1 MSRRPPFEP
10 IRYALQ
16 LSRSGKF
23 ATSDNL
29 FLKWNDKHWEIV
41 SYDDALRK
49 ALSWIIEDGDI
60 SNASAAN
67 AKAAH
72 QTALIQLPALQEPTH
87 ISVIPVGNGYLH
99 LDGSPV
105 LKSHDKELGLRHTL
119 GCDYLPSAPTPK
131 MFENLLTRILPDPAV
146 RNRVQE
152 YIGYTL
158 LPDAR
163 FQLAQIWIGS
173 GANGK
178 GTLANIVQALHGRAV
193 AASPSKLDGF
203 QASVTLGASLIYCD
217 EAPPQNWCEQ
227 TIKSM
232 IAGETV
238 QIDRKYQSPITTR
251 IIGKWLILANHVPSV
266 KDQSNGFWR
275 RFDIVPFGVEIPAS
289 ERDPKL
295 ADRIIMYEL
304 TGVLNWALE
313 GLQRLLER
321 GRFEAALPSA
331 MTAATQA
338 ARTETNSVHA
348 WVSEASIERTTT
360 TATSK
365 STVYTAYA
373 SWCKE
378 NGMLSVASPKFWKR
392 LPDSLGEIVESRAT
406 TGAGRIRTCNILL
419 P

>member
-10 IRYALQ
+10 IGYALK
-16 LSRSGKF
+16 LSSSGNY
-23 ATSDNL
+23 ATSDSL
-29 FLKWNDKHWEIV
+29 FFEWNGKHWEIV
-41 SYDDALRK
+41 SDINAMKMALQ
-49 ALSWIIEDGDI
+49 WIEDGEP

-72 QTALIQLPALQEPTH
+72 QTALIRLPVLKEATH
-87 ISVIPVGNGYLH
+87 VSIIPVGNGYLH
-99 LDGSPV
+99 LDGRPV
-105 LKSHDKELGLRHTL
+105 LKPHDKNLGLRHAL
-119 GCDYLPSAPTPK
+119 RCDYSPSAPRPA
-131 MFENLLTRILPDPAV
+131 MFESLLTRVLPDPAV
-146 RNRVQE
+146 RKRVQE

-163 FQLAQIWIGS
+163 FQLAQIWIGT

-217 EAPPQNWCEQ
+217 EAPPQHWCEQ

-232 IAGETV
+232 IAGEAV

-251 IIGKWLILANHVPSV
+251 VTGKWLILANHVPSV

-275 RFDIVPFGVEIPAS
+275 RFDVVPFGVEIPVS
-289 ERDPKL
+289 ERDPML
-295 ADRIIMYEL
+295 AARIITHEL
-304 TGVLNWALE
+304 SGVLNWALE

-321 GRFEAALPSA
+321 GRFEATLPPA

-348 WVSEASIERTTT
+348 WVNEASIERTTST
-360 TATSK
+360 DTSK
-365 STVYTAYA
+365 SAVYTTYA
-373 SWCKE
+373 IWCKE
-378 NGMLSVASPKFWKR
+378 NGMLPVASPKFWKR
-392 LPDSLGEIVESRAT
+392 VSDSLGEIVESRAI